1 MKSHVK
7 DSKWPDLSQRLA
19 PVHLYS
25 CFYHKLN
32 NYLLYMYISIK
43 KPTLMYVTAVNIKN
57 SHLFFHTDIFRN
69 CIPSSVYVCV

>member
-32 NYLLYMYISIK
+32 NYLLYMYIYIK
-43 KPTLMYVTAVNIKN
+43 KPTLMYVTAVNIIKN
-57 SHLFFHTDIFRN
+57 
-69 CIPSSVYVCV
+69 